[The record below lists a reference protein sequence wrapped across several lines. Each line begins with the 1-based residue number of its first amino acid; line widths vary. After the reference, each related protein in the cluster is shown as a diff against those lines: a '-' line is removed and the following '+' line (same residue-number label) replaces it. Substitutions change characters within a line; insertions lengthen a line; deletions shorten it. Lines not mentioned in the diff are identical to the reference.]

1 MGQTQ
6 EYDIYPQSR
15 GLRGLNPCIP
25 LRTTPSGRS
34 PSLLLHRDRGTTTE
48 SPLVYQGEAQ
58 QQEAGVGDADWR
70 EKTISNCEVNSG

>member
-6 EYDIYPQSR
+6 EYDVYPQSQ
-15 GLRGLNPCIP
+15 GLRGLNPRIP
-25 LRTTPSGRS
+25 LTTTPGGHG